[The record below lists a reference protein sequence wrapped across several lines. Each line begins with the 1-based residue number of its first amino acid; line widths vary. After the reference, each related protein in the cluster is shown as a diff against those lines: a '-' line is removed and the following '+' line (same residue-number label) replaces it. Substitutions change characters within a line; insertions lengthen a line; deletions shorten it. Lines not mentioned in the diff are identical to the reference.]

1 MKFQLITEQ
10 PLWWLILCI
19 ALGIGYAILLYR
31 NEKSLES
38 LSPWLKRLLFAFR
51 AIVVSILAFLLLTPL
66 IKINSRET
74 EKPILVFAQDNSK
87 SILINKDSSL
97 YQKEYP
103 DGIRKFLDA
112 LKEKYDVKAI
122 SWGDHVSEDLNFSY
136 TEQQTDFS
144 TLLDE
149 ISIRYGNRNVGAM
162 VIASDGL
169 YNRGSN
175 PVFSGSNLKVPLYT
189 IAIGDTTVHKD
200 LLIRSVAFNK
210 VVYLGNSFPI
220 QINVAGR
227 QCAGAQTTL
236 TVKQDSAVLFTRT
249 LSVNGNAFSQ
259 EVPVILDAKKKGIL
273 HYKITLS
280 SVDGEITLANN
291 SRDIYVEVLESKQ
304 KIYLVA
310 EAPHPDLGVLKT
322 TIESSENYTI
332 KISSAEDANDPL
344 KDYNLLILHNLP
356 SAKHDISALIT
367 KAKESSIPILYIL
380 GTQTNVRAFNALST
394 GLSISGGLD
403 KSNPVQV
410 AVNPGFS
417 LFTLSDET
425 RHSLPEFPPL
435 LTPFGRYSMNAS
447 NAVLLNQQVGT
458 VSTDDPLLV
467 FFESGEVKTGVLC
480 GEGIWRWKLSDY
492 RQHDQT
498 NAFNEIMTKTIQ
510 NLCIKDNKSHFKIS
524 TKNSF
529 AENEPVSFDAEVYND
544 NYELINTPDINLTI
558 TNTEKK
564 SFPYTFSKTER
575 AYSLNAGFLTAGEY
589 RYKSTVKVG
598 DKVYNTEGAF
608 SVSALQAEQTE
619 TSADHQL
626 MYNLAHKNG
635 GEMYYPG
642 QLNELEKALLAR
654 EDIKTVSYAH
664 YKLQDLVNIKLV
676 FFLLLALLTVE
687 WFLRKRAGAY

>member
-38 LSPWLKRLLFAFR
+38 LSRWLKRLLFAFR

-210 VVYLGNSFPI
+210 VVYLGNTFPI
-220 QINVAGR
+220 QINVAAR

-236 TVKQDSAVLFTRT
+236 TFKQDSAVLFTRT

-344 KDYNLLILHNLP
+344 
-356 SAKHDISALIT
+356 IT
-367 KAKESSIPILYIL
+367 I
-380 GTQTNVRAFNALST
+380 F
-394 GLSISGGLD
+394 
-403 KSNPVQV
+403 
-410 AVNPGFS
+410 
-417 LFTLSDET
+417 
-425 RHSLPEFPPL
+425 
-435 LTPFGRYSMNAS
+435 
-447 NAVLLNQQVGT
+447 
-458 VSTDDPLLV
+458 
-467 FFESGEVKTGVLC
+467 
-480 GEGIWRWKLSDY
+480 
-492 RQHDQT
+492 
-498 NAFNEIMTKTIQ
+498 
-510 NLCIKDNKSHFKIS
+510 
-524 TKNSF
+524 
-529 AENEPVSFDAEVYND
+529 
-544 NYELINTPDINLTI
+544 
-558 TNTEKK
+558 
-564 SFPYTFSKTER
+564 
-575 AYSLNAGFLTAGEY
+575 
-589 RYKSTVKVG
+589 
-598 DKVYNTEGAF
+598 
-608 SVSALQAEQTE
+608 
-619 TSADHQL
+619 
-626 MYNLAHKNG
+626 
-635 GEMYYPG
+635 
-642 QLNELEKALLAR
+642 
-654 EDIKTVSYAH
+654 
-664 YKLQDLVNIKLV
+664 
-676 FFLLLALLTVE
+676 
-687 WFLRKRAGAY
+687 